1 MIKQKEIKGI
11 GSELEMLEYI
21 HSVLQENDAYYK
33 RHTGDHCG
41 MTETAIYFVEELR
54 EPYFRSIAYVN
65 GEKDYP
71 NKLQKNVFVHE

>member
-11 GSELEMLEYI
+11 VNWKCLNIY
-21 HSVLQENDAYYK
+21 QENDAYYK

-54 EPYFRSIAYVN
+54 EPYFRSI
-65 GEKDYP
+65 KWR
-71 NKLQKNVFVHE
+71 KRLSQ